1 MRSGCFLCK
10 PLIDQLSIIVSLKLQ
25 LLGPFGPDPK
35 VGDGMPHAWIFDVL
49 TDLQTYAEKNKL
61 PAIAAAAADLLA
73 VAKAELAMLQNPDP
87 SAAQG

>member
-1 MRSGCFLCK
+1 
-10 PLIDQLSIIVSLKLQ
+10 
-25 LLGPFGPDPK
+25 
-35 VGDGMPHAWIFDVL
+35 MPHAWIFDVL